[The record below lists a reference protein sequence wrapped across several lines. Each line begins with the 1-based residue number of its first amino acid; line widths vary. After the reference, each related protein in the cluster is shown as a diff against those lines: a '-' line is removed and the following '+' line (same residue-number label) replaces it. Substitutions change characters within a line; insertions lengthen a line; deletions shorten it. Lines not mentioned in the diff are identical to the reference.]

1 MPKEH
6 FGHST
11 LLEIENM
18 KRPGGELRERT
29 VVKLHNGKTVNTFA
43 LFAEIVNNLRNITIH
58 CTDEHGNEYEAYHL
72 TIDVNRNL
80 TALSWFQI

>member
-1 MPKEH
+1 
-6 FGHST
+6 
-11 LLEIENM
+11 M

-43 LFAEIVNNLRNITIH
+43 MWAEIVNDLATATIY
-58 CTDEHGNEYEAYHL
+58 CRDEHGNKYEAWHL